1 MSSGQVAAF
10 LDSLRSLLMEM
21 EELRVPT
28 IAVVDGFAMGGGC
41 ELALGC
47 DLRVGGGWL
56 AFASASLDLHS
67 ALRLHSAFPSLGPKR
82 PERKE
87 GGWSSREERA
97 SERPSGRAER
107 WGRTVLC
114 GVTPHCAAHVADSGL
129 HCVACVALRGS

>member
-56 AFASASLDLHS
+56 AFI
-67 ALRLHSAFPSLGPKR
+67 SLGSK
-82 PERKE
+82 
-87 GGWSSREERA
+87 
-97 SERPSGRAER
+97 
-107 WGRTVLC
+107 
-114 GVTPHCAAHVADSGL
+114 
-129 HCVACVALRGS
+129 